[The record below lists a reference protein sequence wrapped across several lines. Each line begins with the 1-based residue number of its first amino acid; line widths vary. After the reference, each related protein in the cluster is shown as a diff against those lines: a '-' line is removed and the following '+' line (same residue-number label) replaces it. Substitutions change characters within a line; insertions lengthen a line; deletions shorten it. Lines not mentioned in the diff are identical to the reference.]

1 MIWVF
6 LHVGEIFNLKSLKVD
21 NYIEFVI
28 QIHTINI
35 YFS

>member
-6 LHVGEIFNLKSLKVD
+6 VYVGEIFNLKSLKVD